1 MDSATQPS
9 TTTSE
14 GGAARAPV
22 GLGAI
27 FQVFL
32 MAGAVSFGGGVVAYL
47 REYLV
52 SARGWLDDEQFL
64 TALEIGETL
73 PGVNALNIAVIVG
86 DNLRGV
92 AGAAVAATALML
104 PGSVVVMMLAV
115 LWESQRQNPLV
126 TAFLLGIAAS
136 AVGLLSAVSLRLG
149 RHQFTRMPD
158 VAIVVATFILVS
170 VLHVSLVLVLLII
183 GPLGIWLYRPGQN
196 RGREMSMPHPFHRW
210 QRHVHYR
217 R

>member
-1 MDSATQPS
+1 MDSGREPS
-9 TTTSE
+9 ATTSE
-14 GGAARAPV
+14 GGAGPARV
-22 GLGAI
+22 SLGAI

-64 TALEIGETL
+64 AALEIGETL

-92 AGAAVAATALML
+92 AGATVAALALML
-104 PGSVVVMMLAV
+104 PGSAVVMTLAV
-115 LWESQRQNPLV
+115 LWESQRHNPLV

-136 AVGLLSAVSLRLG
+136 AVGLLSAVSLQLG

-158 VAIVVATFILVS
+158 VTIVVATFLLVS
-170 VLHVSLVLVLLII
+170 VFHVSLVPVLLII

-196 RGREMSMPHPFHRW
+196 RTRQMSSPHPFRHW
-210 QRHVHYR
+210 KNHVHYR